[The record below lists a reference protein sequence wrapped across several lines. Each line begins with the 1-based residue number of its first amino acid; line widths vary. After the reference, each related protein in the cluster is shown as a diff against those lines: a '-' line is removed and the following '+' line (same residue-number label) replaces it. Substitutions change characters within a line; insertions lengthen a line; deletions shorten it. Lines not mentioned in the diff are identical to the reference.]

1 MITSL
6 KYCPESWI
14 NCKGNA
20 VTGDY
25 VKFKKAM
32 FIGNY
37 PNSRF
42 SHLEEFEGEIIK
54 DSYGLQ
60 SHQHTFT
67 ILLVS
72 GEKMLIKGRNLYA
85 NEIVRLLWNDENQR
99 NEALLKKYQRRKAN
113 NFNVYKQFGI

>member
-1 MITSL
+1 MSL
-6 KYCPESWI
+6 KYCPESWV

-25 VKFKKAM
+25 VRFTKAI
-32 FIGNY
+32 FSGNY
-37 PNSRF
+37 PNSKF

-67 ILLVS
+67 ILLIS

-85 NEIVRLLWNDENQR
+85 NEIVRLLWNDETLR
-99 NEALLKKYQRRKAN
+99 DEALSNKYQRKKAN
-113 NFNVYKQFGI
+113 RFDAYKQFGL